1 MCLWQELIGPT
12 PAATFMR
19 DQRVRSLTYSS
30 ISGRHS
36 QTTVA
41 SKIDPRTRAPL
52 VLIAL
57 SLVVSCQ

>member
-1 MCLWQELIGPT
+1 
-12 PAATFMR
+12 MR

-41 SKIDPRTRAPL
+41 SKIDPRTRYPL